1 MGICVSKSNKK
12 KSMKSQNPLS
22 ILPVS
27 KLTSHKPP
35 LEIKSSTVIRVSEER
50 DSANALN
57 PNKPVS
63 RGSHPTKKK
72 NLTSFNVTDCDVTYT
87 NNNLDISPI
96 FVPKSS
102 YHEKMNFKIKKE
114 SDPNPSILPLH
125 LANKSCFTHKT
136 RDSRLISQENL
147 FFLKKNLDDYF
158 RNRPKEE
165 IQPEPVNYLS
175 SEPMEEPPV
184 LNISVIELQ
193 SNEEIKNEGGVQV
206 ANISNKREDCRNQL
220 ILLTQEILKDSQ
232 ESSFPKDD
240 SDFKIVDNV
249 LYPAFPSGGLSPS
262 PDEEEMLRKYA
273 KIWHNLSNCYQNLN
287 LWTESLNCLVPL
299 ASLYWQLGSKK
310 ALMICQIDAYL
321 VQIMLILQE
330 ICAKSQVLQEK
341 SKEIQ
346 RISMHLCFLE
356 EKLKNERNNEDLKPA
371 MSFLRFFQGLLTQNF
386 ELCRETLKEFDDCQI
401 VSLGEYQDLYNSL
414 VILIFK
420 AKIYQIYRIAKKNH
434 LKYSLSLKT
443 QLKCVRN

>member
-1 MGICVSKSNKK
+1 
-12 KSMKSQNPLS
+12 
-22 ILPVS
+22 
-27 KLTSHKPP
+27 
-35 LEIKSSTVIRVSEER
+35 
-50 DSANALN
+50 
-57 PNKPVS
+57 
-63 RGSHPTKKK
+63 
-72 NLTSFNVTDCDVTYT
+72 
-87 NNNLDISPI
+87 
-96 FVPKSS
+96 
-102 YHEKMNFKIKKE
+102 
-114 SDPNPSILPLH
+114 
-125 LANKSCFTHKT
+125 
-136 RDSRLISQENL
+136 
-147 FFLKKNLDDYF
+147 
-158 RNRPKEE
+158 
-165 IQPEPVNYLS
+165 
-175 SEPMEEPPV
+175 
-184 LNISVIELQ
+184 
-193 SNEEIKNEGGVQV
+193 
-206 ANISNKREDCRNQL
+206 
-220 ILLTQEILKDSQ
+220 
-232 ESSFPKDD
+232 
-240 SDFKIVDNV
+240 
-249 LYPAFPSGGLSPS
+249 
-262 PDEEEMLRKYA
+262 MLRKYA

>member
-1 MGICVSKSNKK
+1 MRN
-12 KSMKSQNPLS
+12 
-22 ILPVS
+22 
-27 KLTSHKPP
+27 
-35 LEIKSSTVIRVSEER
+35 SEER
-50 DSANALN
+50 DSANAQN
-57 PNKPVS
+57 PNKAPS

-102 YHEKMNFKIKKE
+102 YPEKMNFKIKKE

-165 IQPEPVNYLS
+165 IQQDPVNYLP
-175 SEPMEEPPV
+175 SEPQEDPPV

-193 SNEEIKNEGGVQV
+193 SHEEIKNEGGVQM
-206 ANISNKREDCRNQL
+206 ANVSNKREDCRNQL

-240 SDFKIVDNV
+240 SELRLFENV
-249 LYPAFPSGGLSPS
+249 LDPTFPCGLGSLSPTS
-262 PDEEEMLRKYA
+262 DEEEMLSKYA

-287 LWTESLNCLVPL
+287 LWTESLNCLFG
-299 ASLYWQLGSKK
+299 ANY
-310 ALMICQIDAYL
+310 A
-321 VQIMLILQE
+321 
-330 ICAKSQVLQEK
+330 
-341 SKEIQ
+341 
-346 RISMHLCFLE
+346 
-356 EKLKNERNNEDLKPA
+356 
-371 MSFLRFFQGLLTQNF
+371 NF
-386 ELCRETLKEFDDCQI
+386 A
-401 VSLGEYQDLYNSL
+401 GN
-414 VILIFK
+414 
-420 AKIYQIYRIAKKNH
+420 
-434 LKYSLSLKT
+434 
-443 QLKCVRN
+443 